1 MKKKIRILFLAV
13 IVFVGLFMVQMFC
26 KMPSEDL
33 TGQQDESNQNK
44 NQTLYNVWIEK
55 GENYEITI
63 FTDGKSILY
72 QTKHK
77 LSENIEGVIGDV
89 ELEDGIVTKVSVKP
103 DKISGKV
110 LVGNEKYIELQ
121 GRGKVQLDEN
131 YKVYR
136 IYDGIASEMLSSVVV
151 GYSNAE
157 FVVADGKI
165 CAALLTKPVEPKNIR
180 VLITQDGTSGK
191 FHDKVT
197 LKSSGGLKIS
207 CNDQEKVYKKNETV
221 TIDGENS
228 LLKEGRLII
237 TPVKEDGKITIT
249 SIKRNN
255 QCPSYRG
262 TIEIANLEEG
272 IVVVNEVSLEEY
284 LYAVIPSEMPTSYGV
299 EALKV
304 QAVCARSYAY
314 TQLLENSCS
323 AYSAHMD
330 DTVSYQVY
338 NNVPEN
344 DSSIQAVDDTKD
356 MVLKYNDK
364 VITAYYFSTSCGYT
378 SSVEDVWN
386 MTEGKEYLIGRLQ
399 NSTEKTMELTT
410 DKSFKEFLN
419 DKELITYDSSFPWY
433 RWSVSIDAA
442 DIQKLLDLKL
452 EERYEN
458 NPEQILTKDQKT
470 GKYISIPVGTVGQVK
485 DIKVI
490 ERKTGGIVTGIRVT
504 GSKHTVEIYSEYN
517 IRILLGPVWDTIT
530 RQDHSTI
537 DGMSLLPSAFFI
549 IEKEKTEDGDAFVIQ
564 GGGYGHGVGMSQNG
578 VKSMTSAGKTF
589 EEILEHYYPGV
600 TLSLAQE

>member
-1 MKKKIRILFLAV
+1 MKKKIRILLLGIVTFMTLFLV
-13 IVFVGLFMVQMFC
+13 QVFYRE
-26 KMPSEDL
+26 P
-33 TGQQDESNQNK
+33 NQNLH
-44 NQTLYNVWIEK
+44 QQQQEIQQEQDGILYNVWIQK
-55 GENYEITI
+55 GENHEITI
-63 FTDGKSILY
+63 FTEGKSIVY

-77 LSENIEGVIGDV
+77 LSENIESVVGDIELKNGV
-89 ELEDGIVTKVSVKP
+89 VTKVSVKP
-103 DKISGKV
+103 DKITGKV
-110 LVGNEKYIELQ
+110 LVGNENYIELQ
-121 GRGKVQLDEN
+121 GKGKVQLDEN

-136 IYDGIASEMLSSVVV
+136 VYDGIASEMLSSVVV

-165 CAALLTKPVEPKNIR
+165 CAALLTKPVEPKNVR

-191 FHDKVT
+191 FHKKVT
-197 LKSSGGLKIS
+197 LKSNGGLKIS
-207 CNDQEKVYKKNETV
+207 CNGQEKQYKENEEV

-228 LLKEGRLII
+228 WLKKGRLTI
-237 TPVKEDGKITIT
+237 TPIKKDKKITIT

-255 QCPSYRG
+255 EYPSYRG
-262 TIEIANLEEG
+262 TIEIADLEDG

-344 DSSIQAVDDTKD
+344 ETSIQAVDATKD
-356 MVLKYNDK
+356 MVLKYKGK

-386 MTEGKEYLIGRLQ
+386 MTEGREYLVGRLQ
-399 NSTEKTMELTT
+399 NSTETTMDLTT
-410 DKSFKEFLN
+410 DKSFEKFLN
-419 DKELITYDSSFPWY
+419 NEELITYDSSFPWY
-433 RWSVSIDAA
+433 RWNVTIAA
-442 DIQKLLDLKL
+442 EDIQKLLDLKL
-452 EERYEN
+452 EDRYKN
-458 NPEQILTKDQKT
+458 NPEKILTKDKKT
-470 GKYISIPVGTVGQVK
+470 GTYKSIPVGTVGKVK
-485 DIKVI
+485 DIQVI
-490 ERKTGGIVTGIRVT
+490 ERKTGGIVTGIRIT
-504 GSKHTVEIYSEYN
+504 GSSQTVEIYSEYN

-530 RQDHSTI
+530 RQDNSTV
-537 DGMSLLPSAFFI
+537 DSMSLLPSAFFVI
-549 IEKEKTEDGDAFVIQ
+549 DKKKTKNGSIFKIQ

-578 VKSMTSAGKTF
+578 VKSMTLAGKTF

>member
-1 MKKKIRILFLAV
+1 MKKKVRILLLSMLGFMILLF
-13 IVFVGLFMVQMFC
+13 IQVFYRGPKQNL
-26 KMPSEDL
+26 PSQPENAEE
-33 TGQQDESNQNK
+33 QQNG
-44 NQTLYNVWIEK
+44 TLYNVWIEK
-55 GENYEITI
+55 GEEHEITI
-63 FTDGKSILY
+63 FTEGKSILY
-72 QTKHK
+72 QTQHK
-77 LSENIEGVIGDV
+77 LSENIENVVGDV

-103 DKISGKV
+103 DKITGKV
-110 LVGNEKYIELQ
+110 LVGNEEYIELE
-121 GRGKVQLDEN
+121 GRGKVKLDEN

-136 IYDGIASEMLSSVVV
+136 IYDGIASEILSSVVV

-157 FVVADGKI
+157 FVIADGKI
-165 CAALLTKPVEPKNIR
+165 CAALLTKPVEPKDIR
-180 VLITQDGTSGK
+180 VLITKDGTSGK
-191 FHDKVT
+191 FHKKVS
-197 LKSSGGLKIS
+197 LKSAGGLKIT
-207 CNDQEKVYKKNETV
+207 CDGQEKEYGENEEV
-221 TIDGENS
+221 TIDADNS
-228 LLKEGRLII
+228 WLKKGRLII
-237 TPVKEDGKITIT
+237 TPLKEDEKITIT

-255 QCPSYRG
+255 ENPSYRG
-262 TIEIANLEEG
+262 TIEIANLEDG

-344 DSSIQAVDDTKD
+344 EVSIQAVNDTKD

-386 MTEGKEYLIGRLQ
+386 MTEGKEYLVGRLQ
-399 NSTEKTMELTT
+399 NSSGKTMDLTT

-419 DKELITYDSSFPWY
+419 NKELVTYDSTFPWY
-433 RWSVSIDAA
+433 RWNVTIDAA
-442 DIQKLLDLKL
+442 DIKKLLDLKL
-452 EERYEN
+452 EERYNN

-470 GKYISIPVGTVGQVK
+470 GKYISIPVGTVGEVK
-485 DIKVI
+485 NIKVI
-490 ERKTGGIVTGIRVT
+490 ERKTGGVVTGIRII
-504 GSKHTVEIYSEYN
+504 GSEQTVEIYSEYN
-517 IRILLGPVWDTIT
+517 IRILLGPVWDTLI
-530 RQDHSTI
+530 RQDNSTV
-537 DGMSLLPSAFFI
+537 DGMSLLPSAFFVI
-549 IEKEKTEDGDAFVIQ
+549 DKKKTKNGITFEIQ

-578 VKSMTSAGKTF
+578 VKAMTLAGKTF